1 MASPKLPEDRI
12 VPLTLALIGRPNVG
26 KSTLFNAM
34 TRSRD
39 ALVADFPGLTR
50 DRRYGKIKF
59 GERDLIIIDTGGL
72 TDKATADLSAAGTPA
87 IPQMISAQTKLAIEE
102 ADVVLLVFDAREGPV
117 GLDREITDRV
127 RQCGKPI
134 IAAVNKTDGL
144 EELTATAEFHL
155 LGVGDPIPIAAVH
168 RRGLARIFHRIESLF
183 PCEERKEGEFAATAP
198 SDDAIRVSLI
208 GRPNTG
214 KSTLANRLCGQTRV
228 LAHDVPGTTRD
239 SIEVDFEYQ
248 GRNYVLIDTAGIRRR
263 ARISETIEKFS
274 VVKSLE
280 AIADSDVT
288 VLMLDADEGLSEQDL
303 SLLGLAIKSGRGTVI
318 ALNKWDR
325 LSRSERN
332 AFKSEAERR
341 LGFASFC
348 PRCPI
353 SARHGS
359 GMGELM
365 RRIDRCRSSA
375 FARLSAGKLTRTLEQ
390 ALDQTPPP
398 LIRGRRIRLRYAH
411 QGGINPPVIVIH
423 GNRSDSLPE
432 HYRRYLIGRFRAA
445 FDLIGTPIRLELRSG
460 DNPFK
465 DRRNQLTPRQLKK
478 RKRLMRHV
486 ARK

>member
-1 MASPKLPEDRI
+1 M
-12 VPLTLALIGRPNVG
+12 PLTVALIGRPNVG

-72 TDKATADLSAAGTPA
+72 TDKTTANLACEGPA
-87 IPQMISAQTKLAIEE
+87 IPQMISAQTEAAIEE
-102 ADVVLLVFDAREGPV
+102 ADILLLLLDAREGAV
-117 GLDREITDRV
+117 GLDRDIADRL
-127 RQCGKPI
+127 RQSGKAI
-134 IAAVNKTDGL
+134 IVAVNKTDGM

-155 LGVGDPIPIAAVH
+155 LGLGDPIPIAAVH
-168 RRGLARIFHRIESLF
+168 RRGLSRIFRRIESLF
-183 PCEERKEGEFAATAP
+183 PCAKSESEESAGESAKT
-198 SDDAIRVSLI
+198 SERGDAIRVSLI

-214 KSTLANRLCGQTRV
+214 KSTLANRLCGQARV
-228 LAHDVPGTTRD
+228 LAHDAPGTTRD
-239 SIEVDFEYQ
+239 SIEVDFDYQ
-248 GRNYVLIDTAGIRRR
+248 GRHYVLIDTAGIRRR
-263 ARISETIEKFS
+263 ARISEAIEKFS
-274 VVKSLE
+274 VVKSLQ
-280 AIADSDVT
+280 AIADCDVT
-288 VLMLDADEGLSEQDL
+288 VLMLDAFDGLSEQDL
-303 SLLGLAIKSGRGTVI
+303 SLLGLAIRSGRGTVI
-318 ALNKWDR
+318 AINKWDR

-353 SARHGS
+353 SARHGA
-359 GMGELM
+359 GLGELM
-365 RRIDRCRSSA
+365 RSIDRCRASA
-375 FARLSAGKLTRTLEQ
+375 FAHLSANRLTRTLEE

-411 QGGINPPVIVIH
+411 QGGSNPPVIVIH
-423 GNRSDSLPE
+423 GNKSDALPE
-432 HYRRYLIGRFRAA
+432 HYRRYLIGRFRSA

-465 DRRNQLTPRQLKK
+465 ERRNQLTPRQARK
-478 RKRLMRHV
+478 RKRLLRHV

>member
-1 MASPKLPEDRI
+1 M
-12 VPLTLALIGRPNVG
+12 PLTLALIGRPNVG

-50 DRRYGKIKF
+50 DRRYGKIRVD
-59 GERDLIIIDTGGL
+59 ERDLIIIDTGGL
-72 TDKATADLSAAGTPA
+72 TDKATADPSAAISPA
-87 IPQMISAQTKLAIEE
+87 IPQMISAQTRLAIEE
-102 ADVVLLVFDAREGPV
+102 ADILLLILDAREGAV
-117 GLDREITDRV
+117 GLDREITDRL

-134 IAAVNKTDGL
+134 IAVVNKTDGL
-144 EELTATAEFHL
+144 DESTATAEFHL
-155 LGVGDPIPIAAVH
+155 LGLGDPIPIAAVH
-168 RRGLARIFHRIESLF
+168 RRGLARIFHRIESIF
-183 PCEERKEGEFAATAP
+183 PCEKGKDESAAPAKDT
-198 SDDAIRVSLI
+198 IRVSLI

-214 KSTLANRLCGQTRV
+214 KSTLANRLCGQARM
-228 LAHDVPGTTRD
+228 LAHDAPGTTRD
-239 SIEVDFEYQ
+239 SIEIDFEYQ

-353 SARHGS
+353 SAKHGS
-359 GMGELM
+359 GLGELM
-365 RRIDRCRSSA
+365 QRIVRCRSSA
-375 FARLSAGKLTRTLEQ
+375 FARLCASKLTRTLER

-411 QGGINPPVIVIH
+411 QGGVNPPVIVIH
-423 GNRSDSLPE
+423 GNRSDCLPE

-460 DNPFK
+460 DNPFEG
-465 DRRNQLTPRQLKK
+465 RRNQLTPRQVKK